1 MVDLVTF
8 TGTPSCRQRLL
19 DPRGHRGQLPQV
31 ARPDI
36 EAVVVAEVE
45 PVAAVRDVARD
56 PHRRPVRPLE
66 RDLYARRMPVRAH
79 VRDAYPAV
87 RAERGGDGPHRRLDH
102 VGARLEPPEVS
113 EGRYQADGPV
123 AAHAQVTD
131 VVVPGIGPVDTDEI
145 VKGFELD
152 NGRYVLLEQEEIDDA
167 KVEAKRTLDLV
178 QFVEQGEIDPIWF
191 DRPYYVTAEGDI
203 AEEAY
208 AVLRDA
214 LRATKR
220 FGVGQF
226 VMRGHE
232 YLAAV
237 KPCGHGLMLETM
249 RFADEV
255 REAAPYFTEVSD
267 EKPDKEL
274 LDLAV
279 ELIERKAGPFEP
291 EQFRDRYADALR
303 EMIEE
308 KARTGKPIEVD
319 EGEEPERGAKVI
331 DLVEALKRSVA
342 RGERTPPAERGESP
356 RRKAS

>member
-1 MVDLVTF
+1 MAKKSTAKSTSKSKTKPKSRSRSSAKSAAKSTEKSSDRKRRRSRSDDEDGGREGPGQRPIWSGTLRLALV
-8 TGTPSCRQRLL
+8 S
-19 DPRGHRGQLPQV
+19 V
-31 ARPDI
+31 
-36 EAVVVAEVE
+36 
-45 PVAAVRDVARD
+45 PVK
-56 PHRRPVRPLE
+56 L
-66 RDLYARRMPVRAH
+66 
-79 VRDAYPAV
+79 YPAT
-87 RAERGGDGPHRRLDH
+87 RSA
-102 VGARLEPPEVS
+102 ARISFHQVHKPS
-113 EGRYQADGPV
+113 GKRIRYQKI
-123 AAHAQVTD
+123 
-131 VVVPGIGPVDTDEI
+131 VPGIGPVDTDEI